1 MKVLRKL
8 ILVLMTV
15 FLVAAFPASGFAQS
29 INLAEWNQLEE
40 TIVLAEDGVNTNSG
54 LKNALM
60 KVKYDYPSH
69 RMTMLFMLRYNSFTD
84 GENIGMSFNINGG
97 DEIVLHLNGSL
108 EYNEESYFAEFLT
121 ASTPTAGVVYFEIVL
136 GIKEGIP
143 EQQLLTAKFYD
154 PDGVVSNTLTADLT
168 PQEEPAHGEE
178 TSVRTTRTNKS
189 KVTGTKN
196 PGKEKSTTTK
206 KTEKDGI
213 AVVYNSPADN
223 DSNYPVNKVLCI
235 SAAAIVAT
243 VVALFGGRHF
253 LKRKTHRGD
262 ED

>member
-1 MKVLRKL
+1 MKILKKL
-8 ILVLMTV
+8 IAILMSA
-15 FLVAAFPASGFAQS
+15 FLVFIFSASAFAQS

-40 TIVLAEDGVNTNSG
+40 TIVIAEDGVNTNSG

-60 KVKYDYPSH
+60 KVRYDYPSH

-84 GENIGMSFNINGG
+84 SENIGISFNINGG
-97 DEIVLHLNGSL
+97 DDIVLHLNGES
-108 EYNEESYFAEFLT
+108 EYNEDLYFVEFLT
-121 ASTPTAGVVYFEIVL
+121 SSTPTAGVVYFEVVL

-168 PQEEPAHGEE
+168 PQDETTIGEE
-178 TSVRTTRTNKS
+178 TTIRTTKTNKS
-189 KVTGTKN
+189 KVTGTEN
-196 PGKEKSTTTK
+196 PDKEKPTTTK

-213 AVVYNSPADN
+213 SVVYNDPQDN
-223 DSNYPVNKVLCI
+223 DNNYPVNKVLCI
-235 SAAAIVAT
+235 SAAAIVT
-243 VVALFGGRHF
+243 TMVALFGGRHF